1 MNIPRTEI
9 IDLGEYKVTLNYD
22 GDGGL
27 EIMVYDELGDEI
39 EGLDISNYGDDDDDT
54 NNQIEINPN

>member
-39 EGLDISNYGDDDDDT
+39 EGVSISNYDDNLD
-54 NNQIEINPN
+54 NESFINLN